1 MSNMISKLTRSET
14 ELLISCEDRIALGE
28 KTFVDVGLALSE
40 IREKRLYR
48 ETHNTFEDY
57 CRQRWGWARQRANQ
71 LISAASV
78 VENLTT
84 AVVKPS
90 TEWQTRPL
98 AALPPEK
105 QSAVWEKA
113 TAKAKEEGRQV
124 VARDV
129 QEAADEERPR
139 VRTHDEENQATNG
152 PTGQAED
159 LHYIEGRGMV
169 DINETKPCKDREP
182 YEVTTLKACW
192 RNAKMAHRRLF
203 LDWLAD
209 EYGIRTTN
217 K

>member
-84 AVVKPS
+84 VVVKPDS
-90 TEWQTRPL
+90 ERQARPL

-139 VRTHDEENQATNG
+139 VRTLDEEMAEPITRDYSKEYRAQQKAEIATNRELTDQIITLIRKIKFG
-152 PTGQAED
+152 SAGSSESFDRIMSAVRKQTDKPPTR
-159 LHYIEGRGMV
+159 I
-169 DINETKPCKDREP
+169 
-182 YEVTTLKACW
+182 
-192 RNAKMAHRRLF
+192 
-203 LDWLAD
+203 
-209 EYGIRTTN
+209 
-217 K
+217 